1 MPVHRGDGA
10 HRESLGGWVMLRRM
24 RAEQAR
30 SPQPA
35 PARART
41 VATFYGAVLL
51 VGFFWHGVTE
61 DSNDVWR
68 LEPAQDL
75 TTLLW
80 TPAVGVVLGMLT
92 VQGFRA
98 LQSRMAWL
106 GELHRE
112 FASIFGRPSNRELVL
127 LAAASALGEEVL
139 FRGAMLDAWGL
150 MVSSVVFALLHIPPR
165 LSLWPWTVSALLM
178 GLGFGLMT
186 MITGNLGAAV
196 AAHFVINL
204 QNLTY
209 ITRNRPR
216 LALRGPVR
224 PADLPRG

>member
-1 MPVHRGDGA
+1 
-10 HRESLGGWVMLRRM
+10 M

-51 VGFFWHGVTE
+51 FGFFWHGVTQ
-61 DSNDVWR
+61 DTNDIWR
-68 LEPAQDL
+68 LDPTQDL

-80 TPAVGVVLGMLT
+80 TPAVGVMLGLLT

-98 LQSRMAWL
+98 LQSRMVWL

-112 FASIFGRPSNRELVL
+112 FASLFGRPSNRELLL
-127 LAAASALGEEVL
+127 LAGASALGEEVL

-150 MVSSVVFALLHIPPR
+150 AVSSLVFALLHIPPR
-165 LSLWPWTVSALLM
+165 LSLWPWTVSALVM

-196 AAHFVINL
+196 AAHFVVNL

-209 ITRNRPR
+209 ITRSRPHR
-216 LALRGPVR
+216 AAQRQAW